1 MPLNL
6 NPIRNFECEID
17 SYTPHDRVIMIN
29 EKLNNLYKSK
39 SKGGNSSLTDY
50 YMQERTRM
58 KSEAYKCPIIS
69 HRGVYIPDNY
79 Y

>member
-1 MPLNL
+1 
-6 NPIRNFECEID
+6 
-17 SYTPHDRVIMIN
+17 MIN

-50 YMQERTRM
+50 YMQERTGM